1 MMFGTYPNAF
11 CTPAVRTEEE
21 KESETQRTVRNTFT
35 DTMGYR
41 NIQTKLHQADRGPSP
56 VPSRSR
62 SESECWCW
70 NVCEGVA
77 IVVGVVE
84 CSVVWFSV
92 SVYVHML
99 HTVLAE
105 GPRRLLTV
113 LRSRIRPR
121 KWNGQATHTDLVHA
135 SSQHP
140 TGPHTGYRQPTRTH
154 HGALACIPRGK
165 RDRNQ
170 RNHFQN
176 FPSPLHHI
184 FDANSLITLSMPSE
198 FQVMS
203 PSQPPSPVS
212 LDVEPVRLSTRFESG
227 N

>member
-1 MMFGTYPNAF
+1 MMFGTSPNAF

-41 NIQTKLHQADRGPSP
+41 NTQTQLYQADRGPSP
-56 VPSRSR
+56 VPSGSR

-70 NVCEGVA
+70 NVCKGVA
-77 IVVGVVE
+77 TVVGVVE

-113 LRSRIRPR
+113 LRSRIPPR
-121 KWNGQATHTDLVHA
+121 KWNGQATHIDLVHA
-135 SSQHP
+135 SSQHS

-154 HGALACIPRGK
+154 HGPLACNPEGSETGTNVIIFKISHPLYITSSMHIP
-165 RDRNQ
+165 
-170 RNHFQN
+170 
-176 FPSPLHHI
+176 
-184 FDANSLITLSMPSE
+184 
-198 FQVMS
+198 
-203 PSQPPSPVS
+203 QPPSPVS